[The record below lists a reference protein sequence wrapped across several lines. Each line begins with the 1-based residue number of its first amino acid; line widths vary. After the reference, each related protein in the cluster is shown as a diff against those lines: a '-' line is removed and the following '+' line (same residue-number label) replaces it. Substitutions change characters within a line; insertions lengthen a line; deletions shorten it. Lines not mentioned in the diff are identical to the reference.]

1 MTAPPMNAPLVETAA
16 PLLPDALRMGAVRL
30 RVRDGAR
37 SVAFYRDVVGLT
49 PLGTGADG
57 VLRLGAGGRPLV
69 ELEVAPGATPRPR
82 GTTGLFHLAI
92 LVPDRTA
99 LAVVL
104 RRLAAYR
111 VPIGASD
118 HLVSEALYFDDPDGN
133 GIEIYRDRPRSD
145 WRWQGKS
152 VAMATES
159 LDLRRLLAEA
169 PSLVPVEQPMPDATV
184 MGHVH
189 LNVADVEAARRFY
202 VGQLGF
208 AITTEAYPG
217 ALFVSAGGYHHHLGL
232 NVWSSRRGGPA
243 PEGSVGLV
251 RYEIVLPSAELDAVR
266 ARLVAAGEPVDD
278 LDNGFSVDDPWRTRA
293 AFIAG

>member
-1 MTAPPMNAPLVETAA
+1 MNAPTVAPAAETASA
-16 PLLPDALRMGAVRL
+16 LPASLRMGAVRL

-49 PLGTGADG
+49 PLGTGPDG
-57 VLRLGAGGRPLV
+57 AIRLGAGGRALV

-92 LVPDRTA
+92 LVPDRAA

-104 RRLAAYR
+104 RRLAASR

-133 GIEIYRDRPRSD
+133 GIEVYRDRPRGE
-145 WRWQGKS
+145 WRWQGGS

-159 LDLRRLLAEA
+159 LDLHRLVAEA
-169 PSLVPVEQPMPDATV
+169 PTPVPVAQPMPDATI

-189 LNVADVEAARRFY
+189 LQVGDLEAARRFY
-202 VGQLGF
+202 VRHLGF
-208 AITTEAYPG
+208 AITTESYPG

-232 NVWSSRRGGPA
+232 NTWSSRRGGPPPVGA
-243 PEGSVGLV
+243 VGLV
-251 RYEIVLPSAELDAVR
+251 HYEVVLPEAEIAALR
-266 ARLVAAGEPVDD
+266 ARLAAAGEAVHDSAG
-278 LDNGFSVDDPWRTRA
+278 GFTVADPWSTRA
-293 AFIAG
+293 VFVAG

>member
-1 MTAPPMNAPLVETAA
+1 MTAPTLAPSAGTAPA
-16 PLLPDALRMGAVRL
+16 LPASLRMGAVRL

-49 PLGTGADG
+49 PLGTGPEG
-57 VLRLGAGGRPLV
+57 EIRLGAGGRALV

-133 GIEIYRDRPRSD
+133 GIEVYRDRARAE
-145 WRWQGKS
+145 WRWQGGS
-152 VAMATES
+152 VAMATEP
-159 LDLRRLLAEA
+159 LDLHRLIAEA
-169 PSLVPVEQPMPDATV
+169 PTLVPVEQKMPDATV

-189 LNVADVEAARRFY
+189 LQVGELDAARRFY
-202 VGQLGF
+202 VGHLGF
-208 AITTEAYPG
+208 AITTESYPG

-232 NVWSSRRGGPA
+232 NVWQSRRGGPA

-251 RYEIVLPSAELDAVR
+251 RYEVLLPEAEIAALR
-266 ARLVAAGEPVDD
+266 ARLVAAGESVEDVAG
-278 LDNGFSVDDPWRTRA
+278 GFTVADPWATRA
-293 AFIAG
+293 AFLAG